1 MLRVALLVPC
11 LAMLAVPACAK
22 TDPVAD
28 NAVAP
33 SAELAGDAS
42 ATGLATPAN
51 AATAEAVEQAALPLA
66 TGGLRWTYGGQD
78 RPAEF
83 GPPRSPAFSIQCQA
97 EKEGPKQLI
106 FIRYIPPVAGG
117 QGTLS
122 FTGNG
127 QVASV
132 PVAAVANTTGL
143 SGHWRAVV
151 ALDEIAH
158 DVAEAF
164 AGPGT
169 VEVSIS
175 GYPPLVVPSTAEPR
189 RVLAECLRG

>member
-1 MLRVALLVPC
+1 MLRVKLLAPM
-11 LAMLAVPACAK
+11 LALAVPACAK
-22 TDPVAD
+22 SDPVDD
-28 NAVAP
+28 NAIAP

-51 AATAEAVEQAALPLA
+51 VATAEAVERAALPA
-66 TGGLRWTYGGQD
+66 APGGLSWTYRGAD
-78 RPAEF
+78 RLAEF
-83 GPPRSPAFSIQCQA
+83 GPTGSPAFSIQCQV

-132 PVAAVANTTGL
+132 PIAAVANPNGL
-143 SGHWRAVV
+143 SGHWRAVI
-151 ALDEIAH
+151 APDEIAH

-169 VEVSIS
+169 VNVSIS

-189 RVLAECLRG
+189 RILAECLGG